1 MTSHAVRFVSAALL
15 LASAAIFLQ
24 LQPRRE
30 ALPPRLPLNKFPTE
44 MGTWHGTDIRITK
57 DILEALGPGDFLL
70 RVYRN
75 TDNSQPPGE
84 LFIAYLPS
92 QRTGDTIHSPRN
104 CLPGAGWIP
113 IQSSRTVVAARGHA
127 QFPANRYVIA
137 RADSRQLVL
146 YWYWAHD
153 RGIAS
158 EYLAKFYLV
167 ADSIRLH
174 RSDAALIRVTTQ
186 MLSGETA
193 SAAEQRI
200 VPFAS
205 SLVPLLNDYIPR

>member
-1 MTSHAVRFVSAALL
+1 MTSHAVRFVSSALL
-15 LASAAIFLQ
+15 LAAAAIFLQ

-30 ALPPRLPLNKFPTE
+30 ALPPRHPLSQFPAE
-44 MGTWHGTDIRITK
+44 MGTWHGTDILITK
-57 DILEALGPGDFLL
+57 DILEALGPGDFLQ

-75 TDNSQPPGE
+75 PDDSQPPAE
-84 LFIAYLPS
+84 LFIAYFPS
-92 QRTGDTIHSPRN
+92 QRTGDTIHSPQN

-113 IQSSRTVVAARGHA
+113 IQSTRTVVRARGYA
-127 QFPANRYVIA
+127 QFPANRYVVA

-167 ADSIRLH
+167 ADSIRMH
-174 RSDAALIRVTTQ
+174 RSDAALIRVTTP
-186 MLSGETA
+186 MSPGETA
-193 SAAEQRI
+193 SAAEQRLI
-200 VPFAS
+200 PFAT